1 MNITLYTAPDCIR
14 CRIVKAYFADK
25 GIEYGTVDFKEDKDE
40 FNKFY
45 RANRPAIYRNPEGV
59 EFPLFSD
66 EKVIRQGSGIILA
79 YMLAG
84 DKLDQAVMRSDLLH
98 GWISGLYP
106 SVCPKEQEEN
116 FLEVV
121 KWLEKGGLKVY
132 IQTDGR
138 NPAFL
143 ERVLKTG
150 QVTKVVFNILGT
162 AQAYADSFGGAVSAE
177 DLKKT
182 TELVT
187 AFPNHEVRLLLGPTK
202 RADGSYS
209 WTGKE
214 EAAEAA
220 KMLAEATGNKTMP
233 FFIASVDKENPV
245 GQQGLGDFP
254 QDQLLPYRSAVRKFM
269 FKADLAKPESH

>member
-1 MNITLYTAPDCIR
+1 MSITLYTAPDCIR
-14 CRIVKAYFADK
+14 CRIVKAYFADR
-25 GIEYGTVDFKEDKDE
+25 GIEYATVDFKEDKDE

-45 RANRPAIYRNPEGV
+45 RANRPVIYRNPEGV

-66 EKVIRQGSGIILA
+66 GEAVRQGSGIILA

-84 DKLDQAVMRSDLLH
+84 DKLEQAVMRSHLLH

-150 QVTKVVFNILGT
+150 QVSKVVFNILGP

-177 DLKKT
+177 ELAKT
-182 TELVT
+182 AELVT
-187 AFPNHEVRLLLGPTK
+187 AFPSHEVRLLISPTK

-209 WTGKE
+209 WTSKE

-233 FFIASVDKENPV
+233 FFIAAVDKENPL

-269 FKADLAKPESH
+269 FKADLAKPEQ